1 MSSKPTDIRQHILDI
16 AKPLILRRGFSV
28 VGLNDI
34 LCAAQVPKGSFY
46 HYFKSKEAFGEALL
60 ECYFTDYLARLD
72 KRLHQENITAAQ
84 CLMNYWTLWIETQSR
99 EDAEDKCLV
108 VKLSAEVSDLSEMMR
123 TTLQRGTNDI
133 IARIANCI
141 RLAITEGSFSKE
153 INADMTAQTLYGM
166 WLGATLLSKIRR
178 DRSAFDGA
186 MSTTLRLLNLSESRN
201 ANK

>member
-1 MSSKPTDIRQHILDI
+1 M
-16 AKPLILRRGFSV
+16 
-28 VGLNDI
+28 GLNDI

-72 KRLHQENITAAQ
+72 KRLHQKNITAAQ

-99 EDAEDKCLV
+99 EGAEGKCLV

-141 RLAITEGSFSKE
+141 RLAITEGSLSKE
-153 INADMTAQTLYGM
+153 INADITAQTLYEM

-186 MSTTLRLLNLSESRN
+186 MSTTLRLLNMSEPHN